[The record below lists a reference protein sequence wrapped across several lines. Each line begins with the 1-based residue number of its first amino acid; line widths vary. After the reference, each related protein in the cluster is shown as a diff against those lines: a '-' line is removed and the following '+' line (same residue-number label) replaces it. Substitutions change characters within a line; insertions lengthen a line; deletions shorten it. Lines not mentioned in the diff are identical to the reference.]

1 MASDGIPPPH
11 AALSRFVFGS
21 AGLLAVMLV
30 NRPWP
35 GINRELAWKLAA
47 MGFFGVFLY
56 NLCFFT
62 GLRTVPAGRAS
73 LMASLQPSVVFLFS
87 AVVWGERATGLKL
100 TGLGISFFGALL
112 VLSQGDPRRLFTQGV
127 NTGDLWVLGCVL
139 SWVAYTLL
147 GRTVSGRVSSGA
159 ATAYSTWFG
168 TALLAAVVFVQ
179 PVPMQPWSWTS
190 WMSAVFLGLGGTTVG
205 FLLFLRGLAQIG
217 ASRTSIF
224 INLVPVF
231 GVLFS
236 ALLLGES
243 LGGATLLGGAFVIA
257 GVRLLNR

>member
-1 MASDGIPPPH
+1 
-11 AALSRFVFGS
+11 
-21 AGLLAVMLV
+21 MLV

-35 GINRELAWKLAA
+35 RITRELAWRLAA
-47 MGFFGVFLY
+47 MGFVGVFLY

-87 AVVWGERATGLKL
+87 AVVWG
-100 TGLGISFFGALL
+100 
-112 VLSQGDPRRLFTQGV
+112 DPRRLFNEGV

-147 GRTVSGRVSSGA
+147 GRTISGKMAAGA

-168 TALLAAVVFVQ
+168 TALLAVVAFGQ
-179 PVPMQPWSWTS
+179 PVEAQTWSWMS
-190 WMSAVFLGLGGTTVG
+190 WMSAAFLGLGGTTIA
-205 FLLFLRGLAQIG
+205 FLLFLKGLAQIG

-236 ALLLGES
+236 SLLLGES
-243 LGGATLLGGAFVIA
+243 LGGATLLGGAS
-257 GVRLLNR
+257 

>member
-1 MASDGIPPPH
+1 
-11 AALSRFVFGS
+11 
-21 AGLLAVMLV
+21 MLV

-35 GINRELAWKLAA
+35 RITRELAWRLAA
-47 MGFFGVFLY
+47 MGFVGVFLY

-87 AVVWGERATGLKL
+87 AVVWGERVTGMKL
-100 TGLGISFFGALL
+100 TGLSISFFGALL
-112 VLSQGDPRRLFTQGV
+112 VLSQGDPRRLFNEGV

-139 SWVAYTLL
+139 SWVGYTLL
-147 GRTVSGRVSSGA
+147 GRTISGRMAAGA

-168 TALLAAVVFVQ
+168 TALLAAVAFGQ
-179 PVPMQPWSWTS
+179 PVEAQTWS
-190 WMSAVFLGLGGTTVG
+190 WMSWMAAAFLGLGGTTIA
-205 FLLFLRGLAQIG
+205 FLLFLKGLAQIG

-236 ALLLGES
+236 SLLLGES